1 MPDILGWR
9 CKFGVVTPSTNT
21 VVQPEYDDMRP
32 AGVTNH
38 VARMHIPNDPVRS
51 DERQPTAPHAEAR
64 SPLTSAVRIPE
75 AERDRTSSKAPGRT
89 SSPMRRAAIVTSPR
103 VR

>member
-1 MPDILGWR
+1 MPDVLGWR

-51 DERQPTAPHAEAR
+51 DDDFAELIRRIDASLEGAVERVMTAG
-64 SPLTSAVRIPE
+64 SSA
-75 AERDRTSSKAPGRT
+75 
-89 SSPMRRAAIVTSPR
+89 SPR
-103 VR
+103 KASGAAGWKRRGRSGRARTA